1 MYIVFFVIQA
11 FGLGY
16 FGLTKRTFDLLAA
29 AFLSSCVYFLPGHFG
44 YVLYPTPQTLVESSL
59 LEETYLVMSLVM
71 IAPLIGAIL
80 LDYRQR
86 RAPRETADAPTGY
99 APIGIMVVLTVLGLL
114 GTLTGGVDVVGSPKA
129 ELLRSLDRWYA
140 LWGTTAVVGFVFSVD
155 QRRKIETI
163 FFSSVLL
170 FDMYLGFRVNAA
182 IAFLSMMAL
191 ILGRKGSQRVVLTNW
206 RQIAGGI
213 VVCYLFFLFA
223 SIAWALR
230 AHDFQLLAD
239 VLREGETYYKCLT
252 QSEPFITQAILNAVI
267 EFDYKVSAA
276 HLGTA
281 VIVMLVPFAP
291 EIGFLPVS
299 FNDLFQEALFPGLSF
314 GMANNIWAEMWSG
327 GGWVL
332 LGVFVAVYT
341 GLHIFLSSGA
351 LNRSRNVQVIVVIT
365 GILWGFYVHRND
377 LVYQVTM
384 QRRLLVL
391 WAVAVGIPI
400 MVQTMMRRIRAQQG
414 LDPREGSVKVGS
426 PGGPGL

>member
-1 MYIVFFVIQA
+1 MYLLFFVIQA
-11 FGLGY
+11 LGLGY

-29 AFLSSCVYFLPGHFG
+29 AFFSSCVYFLPGHFG
-44 YVLYPTPQTLVESSL
+44 YVLYPTPQAFVESSL

-71 IAPLIGAIL
+71 VAPLIGAIL

-86 RAPRETADAPTGY
+86 RAPRETADPSTGY
-99 APIGIMVVLTVLGLL
+99 PPIAIMVVLTVVGLL
-114 GTLTGGVDVVGSPKA
+114 GTLTSGVDVVGSPKV

-140 LWGTTAVVGFVFSVD
+140 LWETTAVVGFVFSVE

-163 FFSSVLL
+163 FFSSVLV

-191 ILGRKGSQRVVLTNW
+191 ILSRKGRQRLVLTNW
-206 RQIAGGI
+206 RQIAGAV

-230 AHDFQLLAD
+230 AHDFELVAD
-239 VLREGETYYKCLT
+239 VLSEGETYYKSLT
-252 QSEPFITQAILNAVI
+252 HSEPFITQAILNAVI

-276 HLGTA
+276 HLGNA

-291 EIGFLPVS
+291 EIGFVPMS
-299 FNDLFQEALFPGLSF
+299 FNDLFQEALFPKLSF
-314 GMANNIWAEMWSG
+314 GMANNIWAEMWSS

-332 LGVFVAVYT
+332 LSVFVAVYT

-351 LNRSRNVQVIVVIT
+351 LTRSRNVQVIVVIT

-391 WAVAVGIPI
+391 WAVAVGIPT
-400 MVQTMMRRIRAQQG
+400 MVQTVTRRIRAQQR
-414 LDPREGSVKVGS
+414 LDRPEESVEVGN
-426 PGGPGL
+426 PGGQGV